1 MKKFVAIHLHSEG
14 VTLHYFQ
21 IAESK
26 LGINPLRY
34 LSTKFMTR
42 KIVKDLNINIKD
54 FSGQTEELVI
64 EEVPDLSTI
73 PTV

>member
-42 KIVKDLNINIKD
+42 KIVKDLKINID
-54 FSGQTEELVI
+54 LNSESESLSI
-64 EEVPDLSTI
+64 EEVPDLETI

>member
-14 VTLHYFQ
+14 VTLYYFQ
-21 IAESK
+21 IAEAK

-34 LSTKFMTR
+34 LSTKFMRR
-42 KIVKDLNINIKD
+42 KIVKDLDINID
-54 FSGQTEELVI
+54 LDSESESLAI
-64 EEVPDLSTI
+64 EEVPDLTTV